1 MKKRRPRLRIFGI
14 IVVLTICVLA
24 IFTYYYAP
32 GIFIY
37 PPLHRF
43 QPSPQA
49 YIDQQKNILTG
60 ASISLIV
67 QEHGSRREPKVAL
80 TFDADMTPGMKLML
94 TTGVAKSWY
103 NRQIQPTLDREQVPA
118 TVFLGG
124 LWTQTYPIEAKALAA
139 DPLIEIGNHSY
150 NHYAFTSTC
159 FGLPFWSDTK
169 DKTDDVAKA
178 QDIIKATTGVTPKY
192 FRFPGGCYEHV
203 DLETVAKLGLTIVHW
218 DVVADD
224 GFNDNTDSIVNAVES
239 QVQNGSIIVMH
250 IHDGS
255 YAPKTN
261 DALVRI
267 IPDLR
272 KRGFRFV
279 KVSEL
284 LAGEE

>member
-1 MKKRRPRLRIFGI
+1 LLVTLIYFSPRL
-14 IVVLTICVLA
+14 
-24 IFTYYYAP
+24 
-32 GIFIY
+32 FIY
-37 PPLHRF
+37 PPLDRL
-43 QPSPQA
+43 QLSPQA
-49 YIDQQKNILTG
+49 YIDRQKNILTG
-60 ASISLIV
+60 ASISLLV
-67 QEHGSRREPKVAL
+67 MEHGSRVLPKVAL
-80 TFDADMTPGMKLML
+80 TFDADMTPGMKLL
-94 TTGVAKSWY
+94 LDRGVVKSWY
-103 NRQIQPTLDREQVPA
+103 NREIQRTLDRDVVPA

-178 QDIIKATTGVTPKY
+178 QDIIKTITGVTPKY
-192 FRFPGGCYEHV
+192 FRFPGGCFERV

-224 GFNDNTDSIVNAVES
+224 GFNTDTDSIVRAVES

-261 DALVRI
+261 DALLQI
-267 IPDLR
+267 IPDLK

-284 LAGEE
+284 LAGE